1 MTISLVKGAKVDVA
15 KAAADAGNT
24 AGLDEISFCFGW
36 DTSKGGNDFD
46 LDGSVV
52 ACDDAG
58 NAVPGGFS
66 FYNNKSA
73 LAGAIVHQGDNLT
86 GAGDGD
92 DEVVKVKLSALPA
105 EVTDIR
111 AYVTIFEAAQR
122 GNQTFS
128 VVENAF
134 VRLVDD
140 SNGVELARF
149 DLSEDT
155 APATNTICF
164 AKLYKHNGTWQFKV
178 LAEESSTEIDGV
190 INAHKI
196 QL

>member
-1 MTISLVKGAKVDVA
+1 MTVSLTKGAKVDIE

-24 AGLDEISFCFGW
+24 AGLDKVSVCFGW
-36 DTSKGGNDFD
+36 DTSRGGSEFD

-58 NAVPGGFS
+58 NAVPGGFAYFNS
-66 FYNNKSA
+66 PSI
-73 LAGAIVHQGDNLT
+73 LGGAIEHQGDNLT

-92 DEVVKVKLSALPA
+92 DEVIKVTLSALPA
-105 EVTDIR
+105 EVSDIR
-111 AYVTIFEAAQR
+111 AYVTIFEAGQR

-128 VVENAF
+128 VVDNAF

-140 SNGVELARF
+140 ATGQELARF

-155 APATNTICF
+155 APGTNTLAF
-164 AKLYKHNGTWQFKV
+164 AKIYKHNGTWQFKV
-178 LAEESSTEIDGV
+178 LAEESAGEIAGIV
-190 INAHKI
+190 AAHKI
-196 QL
+196 